1 MILVTGANGHL
12 GRAIVEHLSQRTAPS
27 QIIAASREPNSLSPP
42 DGVAVRRA
50 DFADSASLPGALAGV
65 ERIEIVSVD
74 KLGEEARRLHCNAIV
89 AASEAGVERI
99 FYTSHAGAREGS
111 PFPPAD
117 QHAVS
122 EADLA
127 ASRTPFTALRHGF
140 YAESCLQMIGEDLKT
155 RELRVPED
163 GPVCWTAR
171 DDLAQADAALLSGE
185 ATFDGA
191 TPPLTASRAW
201 TMAEIA
207 ELASQ
212 ITGREIRHTIVSDA
226 EWKAAKS
233 AGGLPEHYAE
243 MLLGTFRAARRGDFD
258 RIDPA
263 LENLLGRKATPLR
276 EVLATALAPAPR
288 TNRK

>member
-12 GRAIVEHLSQRTAPS
+12 GRGIVEYLLDRTGPA
-27 QIIAASREPNSLSPP
+27 QIIAASREPGALSPP

-50 DFADSASLPGALAGV
+50 DFADPACLPDAFAGI

-74 KLGEEARRLHCNAIV
+74 KLGEEARRLHRNAIT
-89 AASEAGVERI
+89 AASDAGVERI

-117 QHAVS
+117 QHAKS
-122 EADLA
+122 EADLK
-127 ASRTPFTALRHGF
+127 ASGTPFTALRHGF
-140 YAESCLQMIGEDLKT
+140 YAESCLQMIGEDLKGN
-155 RELRVPED
+155 ELRVPED

-171 DDLAQADAALLSGE
+171 GDLARADAALLAGE
-185 ATFDGA
+185 ATFEGA

-212 ITGREIRHTIVSDA
+212 ITGREIRHTVVSDA
-226 EWKAAKS
+226 EWKAAKVA
-233 AGGLPEHYAE
+233 AGVPEHYAE
-243 MLLGTFRAARRGDFD
+243 MLLGTFRAARRGDFSKV
-258 RIDPA
+258 DPT
-263 LENLLGRKATPLR
+263 LETLLGRKPTPLR
-276 EVLATALAPAPR
+276 DVLADALAPAAQ
-288 TNRK
+288 TNRE

>member
-12 GRAIVEHLSQRTAPS
+12 GGGIVEYLSERTAPAK
-27 QIIAASREPNSLSPP
+27 IIAASRAPDSLSLPN
-42 DGVAVRRA
+42 GVAVRHT
-50 DFADSASLPGALAGV
+50 DFADPASLSDAFAGI

-74 KLGEEARRLHCNAIV
+74 KLGEEARRLHRNAIV

-99 FYTSHAGAREGS
+99 FYASHAGAREGS

-117 QHAVS
+117 QHARS
-122 EADLA
+122 EADLE
-127 ASRTPFTALRHGF
+127 ASGTPFTALRHGF
-140 YAESCLQMIGEDLKT
+140 YAESCLQMIGEDLEGG
-155 RELRVPED
+155 ELRVPED

-171 DDLAQADAALLSGE
+171 DDLAQADAALLAGE

-212 ITGREIRHTIVSDA
+212 ITGRKVRHTIVSDA
-226 EWKAAKS
+226 EWKAAKVA
-233 AGGLPEHYAE
+233 AGVPDRYAE
-243 MLLGTFRAARRGDFD
+243 MLLGTFRASRRGDFSTV
-258 RIDPA
+258 DPT
-263 LENLLGRKATPLR
+263 LENLLGRKPTPLH
-276 EVLATALAPAPR
+276 EALAAALAPTPQPDHV
-288 TNRK
+288 

>member
-12 GRAIVEHLSQRTAPS
+12 GRAIVEHLSQRTAPA
-27 QIIAASREPNSLSPP
+27 QIIAASREPDSLSPP

-50 DFADSASLPGALAGV
+50 DFADPASLPEAFAGI

-74 KLGEEARRLHCNAIV
+74 KLGEEARSLHRNAI
-89 AASEAGVERI
+89 AAANDAGVERI

-117 QHAVS
+117 QHAKS
-122 EADLA
+122 EADLK
-127 ASRTPFTALRHGF
+127 ASGTPFTALRHGF
-140 YAESCLQMIGEDLKT
+140 YAESCLQMIGEDLK
-155 RELRVPED
+155 RGELRVPED

-171 DDLAQADAALLSGE
+171 DDLARADAALLAGE

-201 TMAEIA
+201 TMSEIA

-212 ITGREIRHTIVSDA
+212 ITCREIRHTVVSDA
-226 EWKAAKS
+226 EWKAAKVA
-233 AGGLPEHYAE
+233 AGVPEHYAE
-243 MLLGTFRAARRGDFD
+243 MLLGTFRASRRGDFSTV
-258 RIDPA
+258 DPT
-263 LENLLGRKATPLR
+263 LENLLGRKPTPLR
-276 EVLATALAPAPR
+276 DVLATALTPAPQ
-288 TNRK
+288 TDQK

>member
-12 GRAIVEHLSQRTAPS
+12 GRAIVEHLSQRTAPA
-27 QIIAASREPNSLSPP
+27 QIIAASREPDSLSPP

-50 DFADSASLPGALAGV
+50 DFADPASLPEAFAGI

-74 KLGEEARRLHCNAIV
+74 KLGEEARSLHRNAI
-89 AASEAGVERI
+89 AAANDAGVERI

-117 QHAVS
+117 QHAKS
-122 EADLA
+122 EADLK
-127 ASRTPFTALRHGF
+127 ASGTPFTALRHGF
-140 YAESCLQMIGEDLKT
+140 YAESCLQMIGEDLK
-155 RELRVPED
+155 RGELRVPED

-171 DDLAQADAALLSGE
+171 DDLARADAALLAGE

-201 TMAEIA
+201 TMSEIA

-212 ITGREIRHTIVSDA
+212 ITCREIRHTVVSDA
-226 EWKAAKS
+226 EWKAAKIA
-233 AGGLPEHYAE
+233 AGVPEHYAE
-243 MLLGTFRAARRGDFD
+243 MLLGTFRASRWGDFSTV
-258 RIDPA
+258 DPT
-263 LENLLGRKATPLR
+263 LENLLGCKPTPLR
-276 EVLATALAPAPR
+276 DVLAAALTPAA
-288 TNRK
+288 

>member
-12 GRAIVEHLSQRTAPS
+12 GRAIVEHLSQRTAPG
-27 QIIAASREPNSLSPP
+27 QIIAASREPDSLSPP

-50 DFADSASLPGALAGV
+50 DFADSASLPEAFAGM

-74 KLGEEARRLHCNAIV
+74 KLGEEARRLHRNAIF
-89 AASEAGVERI
+89 AASDAGVERI

-117 QHAVS
+117 QHASS
-122 EADLA
+122 EADLE
-127 ASRTPFTALRHGF
+127 ASGTPSTALRHGF
-140 YAESCLQMIGEDLKT
+140 YAESCVQMIGEDLKGN
-155 RELRVPED
+155 ELRVPED

-171 DDLAQADAALLSGE
+171 DDLARADAALLAGE

-201 TMAEIA
+201 TMAKIA

-212 ITGREIRHTIVSDA
+212 ITGREIRHTVVSDA
-226 EWKAAKS
+226 EWKAAKVD
-233 AGGLPEHYAE
+233 AGMPEHYAE
-243 MLLGTFRAARRGDFD
+243 MLLGTFRASRRGDFSTA
-258 RIDPA
+258 DPT
-263 LENLLGRKATPLR
+263 LENLLGRKPTPLR
-276 EVLATALAPAPR
+276 EVLAATLASAPQSDQ
-288 TNRK
+288 K